1 MGGRCSLNCGTTHA
15 DVLCS
20 TAVEEAATAGMSRWA
35 KRFVSLESGPES
47 LDSNVYVQRLIWVR
61 AKFKKA
67 CFELQRGFGS
77 GRDRHIG
84 EPTYDQKAPDREY
97 DPSNAAD
104 DEAGSGGIVSST
116 HDVLPGCCPRS
127 PEYRRWDSNPHSPGG
142 TGF

>member
-47 LDSNVYVQRLIWVR
+47 LDSNVYGQVLIWVR
-61 AKFKKA
+61 GKFKKA
-67 CFELQRGFGS
+67 CFELLRGFGS
-77 GRDRHIG
+77 DLDRHVG
-84 EPTYDQKAPDREY
+84 ESTYNQKAPKGED
-97 DPSNAAD
+97 DPGYAAD
-104 DEAGSGGIVSST
+104 NEAGSGGIVSSA
-116 HDVLPGCCPRS
+116 HDVMPGWCPQS